1 MGKRA
6 ASRTFQC
13 PASAVQLVLHPRFLG
28 EPPPR
33 ASSIYPL
40 QPSVSHPRVLALRW
54 CAAQRSPPSA
64 LILPHQRYSRPRDAQ
79 KRRLAQK
86 WIERDFPP
94 VLPSCERPSH
104 LRAPGQQQPKALLGV
119 VTCYFPR
126 SRGLIRCLRCCASA
140 RTRLSVGFQG
150 GWGSGGRRALL
161 CGFCDLQ
168 RFARTLSVP
177 GPSDAIVPAPSADQR
192 RRAPIP
198 VCRVSRAGRKFV
210 SPVTSPFFASLIL
223 SASVRREIRGPR
235 RVG

>member
-1 MGKRA
+1 MPSLGCSAGSSPAVSRRTPTPGVLHLPSAAECVPPAGPGPPLVRGAEIPALCTHPAPPAIFTPQGCTEAETRAEVDREGFSPCASQLRASVPPEGSRA
-6 ASRTFQC
+6 A
-13 PASAVQLVLHPRFLG
+13 AAESAT
-28 EPPPR
+28 
-33 ASSIYPL
+33 
-40 QPSVSHPRVLALRW
+40 
-54 CAAQRSPPSA
+54 RSGN
-64 LILPHQRYSRPRDAQ
+64 LLLPQ
-79 KRRLAQK
+79 K
-86 WIERDFPP
+86 
-94 VLPSCERPSH
+94 
-104 LRAPGQQQPKALLGV
+104 
-119 VTCYFPR
+119 PR
-126 SRGLIRCLRCCASA
+126 STRCLRCCASA

-177 GPSDAIVPAPSADQR
+177 GPLDAIVPAPSADQR

-210 SPVTSPFFASLIL
+210 SPVTSPFFTSLIL

>member
-1 MGKRA
+1 MACFRPAKVGKRA

-126 SRGLIRCLRCCASA
+126 SRGLLAVCVAVRVRAPGL
-140 RTRLSVGFQG
+140 V
-150 GWGSGGRRALL
+150 WGSREGGEVVDGGRYSAGSAIYRDSPALSPSPGLRTPSCQRRVLIKGAAHQFQSAASRAL
-161 CGFCDLQ
+161 G
-168 RFARTLSVP
+168 
-177 GPSDAIVPAPSADQR
+177 
-192 RRAPIP
+192 
-198 VCRVSRAGRKFV
+198 
-210 SPVTSPFFASLIL
+210 AS
-223 SASVRREIRGPR
+223 SFPR
-235 RVG
+235 